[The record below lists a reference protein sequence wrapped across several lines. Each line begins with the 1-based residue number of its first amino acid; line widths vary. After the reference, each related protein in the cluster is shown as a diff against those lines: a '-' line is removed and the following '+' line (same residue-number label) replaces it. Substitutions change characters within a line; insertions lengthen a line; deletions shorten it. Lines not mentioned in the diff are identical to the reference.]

1 MPNKAE
7 IKNTILTE
15 NTAQGV
21 FKHLNDVNSN
31 REGMQTRWIWEL
43 LQNARDAS
51 NGTDS
56 LTAFIEYCESK
67 IVFLHNGRGFKER
80 EIGHLIFY
88 GSTKVEDDDA
98 MGKFGSG
105 FLTTHLLS
113 PVIDVSGQLKDGKWF
128 EFRLERTPDSVEAL
142 GRSMDR
148 AWADFK
154 PSSFPLTEQMP
165 EGFTTRF
172 LYPIGS
178 DARDAVDKGI
188 ATLRQYAP
196 FAVVFNQEFSSINI
210 KSSGKTRDFKVIKR
224 TSLNKDGFQQVTVAE
239 SKNDNRTERKYL
251 LAQGEKAS
259 IAVPLESKC
268 DGSICLPLGNIP
280 RLFLG
285 FPLIGT
291 EDFSFPA
298 VINSLSFT
306 PTEKRD
312 GVYLWQ
318 SIDDKPNIENQEVIK
333 EACELLI
340 RLFQFVAS
348 SGWNNAHLFANVP
361 AIRQQD
367 WLKSNKLRETLR
379 EQLIEKIRQTPAVI
393 NEAGASI
400 KPVEATLPLA
410 KMDTGVEALWNLLDG
425 IEEIRDTLPRRNEAI
440 GWWRAVESWAG
451 IYDGKPMSLFDEAM
465 DGRRLA
471 ERIDRKTH
479 TTEKYGTIKDLQGLL
494 REKIDAV
501 KWLDQ
506 LHDFFNKNELR
517 EIVREYHI
525 VLAQDGVL
533 DKLSNLHRDQGIAEE
548 LKDIAELLDWKIR
561 RNLRDIRLLSL
572 TEEVGKGDREDEY
585 VVQELIRKL
594 QERAENDPD
603 DNFAEA
609 SVRLFARIVD
619 HEDWNL
625 LRDFP
630 AYAEKADSDS
640 RRTIIKLEYTEDEEE
655 RPLAPIL
662 SWPEDLQPYSEL
674 FPRRFIIAKAFF
686 EAVPHLDAWQMLD
699 EQGFLKRDVI
709 ITKDV
714 YFKTFLPDEPLADE
728 DEEEH
733 ETSEYITVT
742 DIAFLTKKDIGIMDR
757 VRKNQRLARTFWRF
771 LMEWLI
777 VQDSEGLEVKKARC
791 DCEEEHRYYPAEW
804 LVPVVKNKWVPVGN
818 RKSDYVKA
826 ESLGSLLRGSGWK
839 LDSLSEKPVAVELLK
854 AIGVTKF
861 DLMRELLTENDKERD
876 EQDSILT
883 DILVATEGDLSL
895 IHEFVQDM
903 KDDPKLPEHLEE
915 RRKRIRM
922 VHENQHLGKRV
933 EGLVRESLERVGF
946 VVDRK
951 PIGSD
956 FEIEYDLVEE
966 EEEMG
971 IELSRLG
978 QSWLVEVKA
987 TQGKEVRM
995 TSTQARNA
1003 VKHGGGFLLCVV
1015 PIESGNSDPELDEI
1029 KKQMRFIKNIGPCI
1043 SPLCN
1048 NLDTFED
1055 LREDITSTESSGVQL
1070 EVVSGTARIRVANSV
1085 WENDGFPL
1093 ENLADHLK

>member
-1 MPNKAE
+1 MPDKAE

-21 FKHLNDVNSN
+21 FKYLNDLNSN

-51 NGTDS
+51 NGANS

-128 EFRLERTPDSVEAL
+128 EFRLERTPDSVGAL
-142 GRSMDR
+142 RRSMDR

-154 PSSFPLTEQMP
+154 PSSSLLTEQIP

-188 ATLRQYAP
+188 ATLKQYAP

-224 TSLNKDGFQQVTVAE
+224 TSLNKDGLQQVTVAE
-239 SKNDNRTERKYL
+239 SKNEKRTKRKYL

-259 IAVPLESKC
+259 IAVPMESKY
-268 DGSICLPLGNIP
+268 DDSICLPLGNVP

-298 VINSLSFT
+298 VINSLRSFT

-318 SIDDKPNIENQEVIK
+318 NIDDKANIENQAVIN

-367 WLKSNKLRETLR
+367 WLNSDKLGETLQ

-410 KMDTGVEALWNLLDG
+410 KMDTGVEALWGLLDG
-425 IEEIRDTLPRRNEAI
+425 IEEIRDTLPRQNEAI

-451 IYDGKPMSLFDEAM
+451 IYKDEPMSFKETM
-465 DGRRLA
+465 DGPKLA
-471 ERIDRKTH
+471 EYIDEKTDKNG
-479 TTEKYGTIKDLQGLL
+479 EYGTIEDLQGLL
-494 REKIDAV
+494 RENIDAV
-501 KWLDQ
+501 EWLEQ
-506 LHDFFNKNELR
+506 LHAFFYQNELC
-517 EIVREYHI
+517 EAVREYHI

-561 RNLRDIRLLSL
+561 RNLRDIRLSSL
-572 TEEVGKGDREDEY
+572 TEKVGKGDREGEY

-609 SVRLFARIVD
+609 SMRLFAWIVD
-619 HEDWNL
+619 HGDWNL

-640 RRTIIKLEYTEDEEE
+640 RRTIIKLEYDEDEED

-686 EAVPHLDAWQMLD
+686 EAVPDLNVWEMLD

-709 ITKDV
+709 ITKNE
-714 YFKTFLPDEPLADE
+714 YFKTFLPDEPLT

-733 ETSEYITVT
+733 ETSEYVT
-742 DIAFLTKKDIGIMDR
+742 LTNIVFLTKKDIGIMDR
-757 VRKNQRLARTFWRF
+757 VRQNRHLARTFWRF
-771 LMEWLI
+771 LTEWLI

-804 LVPVVKNKWVPVGN
+804 LVPLVKNKWVPVGN
-818 RKSDYVKA
+818 RKADYVKA

-839 LDSLSEKPVAVELLK
+839 LDSLSEKPVAIELLK
-854 AIGVTKF
+854 AIGVTQF
-861 DLMRELLTENDKERD
+861 DLMRELLTENDEERN

-883 DILVATEGDLSL
+883 DILIVAEGDLSV
-895 IHEFVQDM
+895 IHELVHDL
-903 KDDPKLPEHLEE
+903 KEHQK
-915 RRKRIRM
+915 RKQR
-922 VHENQHLGKRV
+922 VHANQHLGQLV
-933 EGLVRESLERVGF
+933 EKLVKESLESRNFAVHRTG
-946 VVDRK
+946 
-951 PIGSD
+951 IGSD
-956 FEIEYDLVEE
+956 FEISDETDDVANL
-966 EEEMG
+966 
-971 IELSRLG
+971 ELTLG
-978 QSWLVEVKA
+978 SQSWLVEVKA
-987 TQGKEVRM
+987 TRDQSVRLS
-995 TSTQARNA
+995 STQAKTAAEKRER
-1003 VKHGGGFLLCVV
+1003 FLLCVV
-1015 PIESGNSDPELDEI
+1015 PVGPGNIDPELDTVRTN
-1029 KKQMRFIKNIGPCI
+1029 MRFIKNIGPRVAQM
-1043 SPLCN
+1043 CN
-1048 NLDTFED
+1048 GLDKLEK
-1055 LREDITSTESSGVQL
+1055 LRGKIIADESSDVQL
-1070 EVVSGTARIRVANSV
+1070 EVESGTAWIRVANSV
-1085 WENDGFPL
+1085 WENDGFSL
-1093 ENLADHLK
+1093 DNLAKHLK

>member
-1 MPNKAE
+1 MPDKAE

-21 FKHLNDVNSN
+21 FKHLNDLNSN

-51 NGTDS
+51 NGANS

-142 GRSMDR
+142 RRSMDR

-154 PSSFPLTEQMP
+154 PSSSPLTEQMP

-188 ATLRQYAP
+188 ATLKQYAP

-224 TSLNKDGFQQVTVAE
+224 TSLNKDGLQQVTVAE
-239 SKNDNRTERKYL
+239 SKNEKRTKRKYL

-259 IAVPLESKC
+259 IAVPMESKY
-268 DGSICLPLGNIP
+268 DDSICLPLGNIP

-318 SIDDKPNIENQEVIK
+318 NIDDKANIENQAVIN

-361 AIRQQD
+361 ATRQQD
-367 WLKSNKLRETLR
+367 WLNSDKLRETLQ
-379 EQLIEKIRQTPAVI
+379 EQFIEKIRQTPAVI

-410 KMDTGVEALWNLLDG
+410 EMDTGVEALWGLLDG
-425 IEEIRDTLPRRNEAI
+425 IEEIRDTLPRQNEAS
-440 GWWRAVESWAG
+440 GWWRAVESWAV
-451 IYDGKPMSLFDEAM
+451 IYKDEPISFKETM
-465 DGRRLA
+465 DGPKLA
-471 ERIDRKTH
+471 EYIDEKTDKNG
-479 TTEKYGTIKDLQGLL
+479 EYGTIEDLQGLL
-494 REKIDAV
+494 RENIDAV
-501 KWLDQ
+501 EWLDQ
-506 LHDFFNKNELR
+506 LHAFFDQNELC
-517 EIVREYHI
+517 EAVREYHI

-533 DKLSNLHRDQGIAEE
+533 DELSNLHRDQGIAEE

-561 RNLRDIRLLSL
+561 RNLRDIRLSSL
-572 TEEVGKGDREDEY
+572 TDKVGKGDREGKY

-594 QERAENDPD
+594 QERAENNPD

-609 SVRLFARIVD
+609 SVRLFAWIVS
-619 HEDWNL
+619 HKDWNL

-630 AYAEKADSDS
+630 AFAEETDSDNPTVVYLPGNAQDS
-640 RRTIIKLEYTEDEEE
+640 E
-655 RPLAPIL
+655 RPLAPVQA
-662 SWPEDLQPYSEL
+662 WAEDLHPFADL
-674 FPRRFIIAKAFF
+674 FPPNRILADAFF
-686 EAVPHLDAWQMLD
+686 KKIPDSEVWQTLDKHASVRTNIVTTNNVKFD
-699 EQGFLKRDVI
+699 KF
-709 ITKDV
+709 
-714 YFKTFLPDEPLADE
+714 YPDYPLRGE
-728 DEEEH
+728 GEEKEKVAH
-733 ETSEYITVT
+733 RTSNQVTVT
-742 DIAFLTKKDIGIMDR
+742 DIIYRREIMARVRDSQDRARLLWHFLT
-757 VRKNQRLARTFWRF
+757 
-771 LMEWLI
+771 
-777 VQDSEGLEVKKARC
+777 
-791 DCEEEHRYYPAEW
+791 EW
-804 LVPVVKNKWVPVGN
+804 LVNADIGSLKIK
-818 RKSDYVKA
+818 KA
-826 ESLGSLLRGSGWK
+826 KCECGETHRYFSAAWIESLREINWIRLGNGIRHYANAQSLANLLRGSGWEPG
-839 LDSLSEKPVAVELLK
+839 SLNENPAAVQLLK
-854 AIGVTKF
+854 AIGVTYF
-861 DLMRELLTENDKERD
+861 DLLRAFVAENEKKLE

-883 DILVATEGDLSL
+883 GILAATGGDTSKLSDARQYIEDL
-895 IHEFVQDM
+895 KNDED
-903 KDDPKLPEHLEE
+903 LPEVLAE
-915 RRKRIRM
+915 RRKKRRR
-922 VHENQHLGKRV
+922 VQENQDLGEQV
-933 EGLVRESLERVGF
+933 EDLVKASLQGEGF
-946 VVDRK
+946 TVCRK

-956 FEIEYDLVEE
+956 FEISAETDEVANL
-966 EEEMG
+966 
-971 IELSRLG
+971 ELTSEK
-978 QSWLVEVKA
+978 QSWLIEVKA
-987 TQGKEVRM
+987 TREQKVVRM
-995 TSTQARNA
+995 TSKQAETA
-1003 VKHGGGFLLCVV
+1003 VKEGKNFLLCVV
-1015 PIESGNSDPELDEI
+1015 PIESGDSELELDTVRA
-1029 KKQMRFIKNIGPCI
+1029 KMRFVENI
-1043 SPLCN
+1043 SDLVAPLCDK
-1048 NLDTFED
+1048 LGKLKKFSD
-1055 LREDITSTESSGVQL
+1055 DITGDTLSGVQL
-1070 EVVSGTARIRVANSV
+1070 EVFSGTAWIRVASSV

-1093 ENLADHLK
+1093 ENLADHLN